1 MKSWNYVLLMQQ
13 AKDLEE
19 VANHFFTTIPDT
31 DEWEDPLSDFI
42 TQAGYFHMCVED
54 VLEDERYYME

>member
-13 AKDLEE
+13 AKDLEK

-31 DEWEDPLSDFI
+31 DEWEDALADFI
-42 TQAGYFHMCVED
+42 TQAGDFHRCGED
-54 VLEDERYYME
+54 GLEDERYYME

>member
-13 AKDLEE
+13 AKDLEK

-31 DEWEDPLSDFI
+31 DEWEDALSDFI
-42 TQAGYFHMCVED
+42 TQAGYFHMCGED

>member
-1 MKSWNYVLLMQQ
+1 MKSWNYALLKQQ

-19 VANHFFTTIPDT
+19 VANHFFSTIPDT
-31 DEWEDPLSDFI
+31 DEWEDALSDFI
-42 TQAGYFHMCVED
+42 TQAGLFHIYVEN